1 VPSLDR
7 LEVLESLL
15 RTKSPTA
22 SARELGV
29 TQSAV
34 SKTLAVLRAELAD
47 PLLLRRGDTMVLTP
61 RAERLRAPLS
71 SSLNA
76 LRGMLADTAEP
87 SGPATAT
94 LALRDQFVVS
104 LGPAVLRIVAKE
116 SPRTVVRFLAYERE
130 RVAED
135 LARGAIDVAVA
146 VDPPESPGLRQ
157 SVLYR
162 ETFVCI
168 APQREPLTLS
178 AYLGAGH
185 LSTTAHAGY
194 SGVDQVLSE
203 RGHSRRI
210 VASTSFFATAAHL
223 ADELGLVATLPSRV
237 ARAVRLRRSYVHPVP
252 FAVPPFPSRLIWDAR
267 AEVDPANRWVRDVVR
282 RAANEV
288 GTPIKRRS
296 GRGSSPWPR
305 PRQSRG

>member
-1 VPSLDR
+1 MPSLDR

-22 SARELGV
+22 SARELSV

-34 SKTLAVLRAELAD
+34 SKTLAVLRDELGD

-76 LRGMLADTAEP
+76 LRGVVSDTAQP

-104 LGPAVLRIVAKE
+104 LGPAILRIVAKE

-130 RVAED
+130 RVMDD

-146 VDPPESPGLRQ
+146 VDPPDGPGLRQ
-157 SVLYR
+157 AVLYR

-168 APQREPLTLS
+168 APQRKPLTLRG
-178 AYLGAGH
+178 YLGAGH
-185 LSTTAHAGY
+185 VTTTAHTGY

-203 RGHSRRI
+203 HGHTRRI
-210 VASTSFFATAAHL
+210 VASTTFFATAAHL

-237 ARAVRLRRSYVHPVP
+237 ARAAFLRRAHVHPVP
-252 FAVPPFPSRLIWDAR
+252 FAVPSFSSRLIWDAR
-267 AEVDPANRWVRDVVR
+267 ADVDTANRWIRDVAR
-282 RAANEV
+282 RAANEA
-288 GTPIKRRS
+288 GTGP
-296 GRGSSPWPR
+296 
-305 PRQSRG
+305 

>member
-34 SKTLAVLRAELAD
+34 SKALTVLRGELAD

-71 SSLNA
+71 SSLKS
-76 LRGMLADTAEP
+76 LRGVVTNTAEP

-104 LGPAVLRIVAKE
+104 LGPAILRIVAKE
-116 SPRTVVRFLAYERE
+116 SPRTIVHFLAYERE
-130 RVAED
+130 RVADD
-135 LARGAIDVAVA
+135 LARGAIDVAIA
-146 VDPPESPGLRQ
+146 VDPPEAPGLRQ
-157 SVLYR
+157 LVLYR

-168 APQREPLTLS
+168 APQRKPLTLR
-178 AYLGAGH
+178 AYLSAGH
-185 LSTTAHAGY
+185 VTTAAHTSY
-194 SGVDQVLSE
+194 RGVDQVLSE
-203 RGHSRRI
+203 RGHARRI
-210 VASTSFFATAAHL
+210 VASTSFFAAAAHL

-237 ARAVRLRRSYVHPVP
+237 ARAVHLRRSYVHPAP
-252 FAVPPFPSRLIWDAR
+252 FAVPPFSSRLIWDAR

-282 RAANEV
+282 RAANEA
-288 GTPIKRRS
+288 GTPS
-296 GRGSSPWPR
+296 
-305 PRQSRG
+305 

>member
-1 VPSLDR
+1 MPSLDR

-34 SKTLAVLRAELAD
+34 SKTLAVLRGELAD

-61 RAERLRAPLS
+61 RAERLLAPLS

-76 LRGMLADTAEP
+76 LRSVVTDTAEP

-104 LGPAVLRIVAKE
+104 LGPAILRIVARE

-130 RVAED
+130 RVMDD

-146 VDPPESPGLRQ
+146 VDPPEAPGLRQ

-162 ETFVCI
+162 PGSHRRDLR
-168 APQREPLTLS
+168 AARG
-178 AYLGAGH
+178 GARGG
-185 LSTTAHAGY
+185 LERS
-194 SGVDQVLSE
+194 DQ
-203 RGHSRRI
+203 
-210 VASTSFFATAAHL
+210 
-223 ADELGLVATLPSRV
+223 D
-237 ARAVRLRRSYVHPVP
+237 
-252 FAVPPFPSRLIWDAR
+252 R
-267 AEVDPANRWVRDVVR
+267 AEGPD
-282 RAANEV
+282 
-288 GTPIKRRS
+288 
-296 GRGSSPWPR
+296 
-305 PRQSRG
+305 

>member
-34 SKTLAVLRAELAD
+34 SKTLAVLRGELSD

-61 RAERLRAPLS
+61 RAERLLAPLS

-76 LRGMLADTAEP
+76 LRSVLADTAEP
-87 SGPATAT
+87 SGPATVT

-104 LGPAVLRIVAKE
+104 LGPAILRIVAKE
-116 SPRTVVRFLAYERE
+116 SPRTLVRFLAYERE
-130 RVAED
+130 RVADD
-135 LARGAIDVAVA
+135 LGRGTIDAAVG
-146 VDPPESPGLRQ
+146 VDPPEAPGLRQ

-162 ETFVCI
+162 ETFVCV
-168 APQREPLTLS
+168 APQRKPLTMRG
-178 AYLGAGH
+178 YLDAGH
-185 LSTTAHAGY
+185 VTTAAHTGY

-203 RGHSRRI
+203 RGHVRRI
-210 VASTSFFATAAHL
+210 VASTSFFATAAQL

-237 ARAVRLRRSYVHPVP
+237 ARAVRLERSHVHPVP
-252 FAVPPFPSRLIWDAR
+252 FAVPAFTSRLIWDAR
-267 AEVDPANRWVRDVVR
+267 AEVDAGNRWIRDVLR

-288 GTPIKRRS
+288 KS
-296 GRGSSPWPR
+296 D
-305 PRQSRG
+305 SRGKTMGS

>member
-1 VPSLDR
+1 MPSLDR
-7 LEVLESLL
+7 LQVLESLL

-22 SARELGV
+22 SARDLGV

-34 SKTLAVLRAELAD
+34 SKTLAVLRGELSD

-61 RAERLRAPLS
+61 RAERLLAPLS

-76 LRGMLADTAEP
+76 LRSVVTGTAEP

-104 LGPAVLRIVAKE
+104 LGPAILRLVAKE

-130 RVAED
+130 RVAVD

-146 VDPPESPGLRQ
+146 VDPPEAPGLRQ

-168 APQREPLTLS
+168 APQRKPLTLRG
-178 AYLGAGH
+178 YLDAGH
-185 LSTTAHAGY
+185 VTTTAHTGY

-203 RGHSRRI
+203 RGHARRI
-210 VASTSFFATAAHL
+210 VASTSFFTTAAQL
-223 ADELGLVATLPSRV
+223 ADELGFVATLPSRV
-237 ARAVRLRRSYVHPVP
+237 ARAFRLRRSHVHPVP
-252 FAVPPFPSRLIWDAR
+252 FSVPPFSSRLIWDAR
-267 AEVDPANRWVRDVVR
+267 TEVDLANRWVRDLLR
-282 RAANEV
+282 RAAKEV
-288 GTPIKRRS
+288 GAD
-296 GRGSSPWPR
+296 SSR
-305 PRQSRG
+305 ANAKS

>member
-1 VPSLDR
+1 MPSLDR

-22 SARELGV
+22 SARQLGV

-34 SKTLAVLRAELAD
+34 SKTLAVLRGELAD

-61 RAERLRAPLS
+61 RAERLLAPLS

-76 LRGMLADTAEP
+76 LRNVLADTAEP
-87 SGPATAT
+87 SGPATVT

-104 LGPAVLRIVAKE
+104 LGPAILRMVAKE

-130 RVAED
+130 RVADD
-135 LARGAIDVAVA
+135 LARGSIDVAVA
-146 VDPPESPGLRQ
+146 VDPPEAPGLRQ

-162 ETFVCI
+162 ETFVCV
-168 APQREPLTLS
+168 APQRRPLTLR
-178 AYLGAGH
+178 AYLSAGH
-185 LSTTAHAGY
+185 ITTAAHAGY

-203 RGHSRRI
+203 RGHVRRI
-210 VASTSFFATAAHL
+210 VASTSFFATAAQL

-237 ARAVRLRRSYVHPVP
+237 ARAVRLRRSHVHPVP
-252 FAVPPFPSRLIWDAR
+252 FPLPAFSSRLIWDGR
-267 AEVDPANRWVRDVVR
+267 AEVDPANRWVRDVLR
-282 RAANEV
+282 RAGDEV
-288 GTPIKRRS
+288 GAD
-296 GRGSSPWPR
+296 
-305 PRQSRG
+305 SRG

>member
-1 VPSLDR
+1 MPSLDR

-34 SKTLAVLRAELAD
+34 SKTLAVLRGELSD
-47 PLLLRRGDTMVLTP
+47 RLLLRRGDTMVLTP
-61 RAERLRAPLS
+61 RAERLLAPLS
-71 SSLNA
+71 SSLRA
-76 LRGMLADTAEP
+76 LRSVVTDTADP

-94 LALRDQFVVS
+94 VALRDQFVVS
-104 LGPAVLRIVAKE
+104 LGPAILRIVAKE
-116 SPRTVVRFLAYERE
+116 SPRTVVRFLTYERE
-130 RVAED
+130 RVADD

-146 VDPPESPGLRQ
+146 VDPPEAPGLRQ

-162 ETFVCI
+162 ETFACI
-168 APQREPLTLS
+168 APQRKRLTLR

-185 LSTTAHAGY
+185 VTTAAHTGY

-203 RGHSRRI
+203 RGHTRRI
-210 VASTSFFATAAHL
+210 VASTSFFGTAALL

-237 ARAVRLRRSYVHPVP
+237 ARAIWLRRSHVHPVP
-252 FAVPPFPSRLIWDAR
+252 FALPPFSSRLIWDAR
-267 AEVDPANRWVRDVVR
+267 ADVDPANRWVRDVLR
-282 RAANEV
+282 RAANEA
-288 GTPIKRRS
+288 
-296 GRGSSPWPR
+296 GRGGRSESREPPSSKAAGDR
-305 PRQSRG
+305 P

>member
-22 SARELGV
+22 SARELSV

-34 SKTLAVLRAELAD
+34 SKTLAVLRDELGD

-76 LRGMLADTAEP
+76 LRGIVSDTAEP

-104 LGPAVLRIVAKE
+104 LGPAILRIVAKE

-130 RVAED
+130 RVMDD

-146 VDPPESPGLRQ
+146 VDPPDGPGLRQ
-157 SVLYR
+157 AVLYR

-168 APQREPLTLS
+168 APQRKPLTLRG
-178 AYLGAGH
+178 YLGAGH
-185 LSTTAHAGY
+185 VTTTAHTGY

-203 RGHSRRI
+203 RGHTRRI
-210 VASTSFFATAAHL
+210 VASTTFFATAAQL

-237 ARAVRLRRSYVHPVP
+237 ARAAPLRRAHVHAVP
-252 FAVPPFPSRLIWDAR
+252 FALPPFSSRLIWDAR
-267 AEVDPANRWVRDVVR
+267 AEVDPANRWLRDVLR
-282 RAANEV
+282 RAASEAKAP
-288 GTPIKRRS
+288 T
-296 GRGSSPWPR
+296 
-305 PRQSRG
+305 

>member
-15 RTKSPTA
+15 RTRSPTA

-34 SKTLAVLRAELAD
+34 SKTLAVLRGELGD

-61 RAERLRAPLS
+61 RAERLLAPLA

-76 LRGMLADTAEP
+76 LRSVVTDTAEP

-104 LGPAVLRIVAKE
+104 LGPAILRIVAKE

-130 RVAED
+130 RVSDD
-135 LARGAIDVAVA
+135 LARGAVDVAVA
-146 VDPPESPGLRQ
+146 VDPPEASGLRQ

-168 APQREPLTLS
+168 APQRKPLTLR

-185 LSTTAHAGY
+185 LSTTAHTGY
-194 SGVDQVLSE
+194 SGVDQVLAE
-203 RGHSRRI
+203 RGHVRRI
-210 VASTSFFATAAHL
+210 VASTSFFATAAQL

-237 ARAVRLRRSYVHPVP
+237 ARAVLLRRSHVHPVP
-252 FAVPPFPSRLIWDAR
+252 FAVSPFSSRLIWDAR
-267 AEVDPANRWVRDVVR
+267 AEGDRANRWVRDVVR
-282 RAANEV
+282 RAAHAA
-288 GTPIKRRS
+288 GAPT
-296 GRGSSPWPR
+296 
-305 PRQSRG
+305 

>member
-1 VPSLDR
+1 MRYLHLVPSFDR

-34 SKTLAVLRAELAD
+34 SKTLAVLRGELAD

-76 LRGMLADTAEP
+76 LRSVVTDTAEP

-104 LGPAVLRIVAKE
+104 LGPTILRRVAKE

-130 RVAED
+130 RVAEE

-168 APQREPLTLS
+168 APQRKPLTLNG
-178 AYLGAGH
+178 YLGAGH
-185 LSTTAHAGY
+185 LSTTAHTGY

-203 RGHSRRI
+203 RGYARRI
-210 VASTSFFATAAHL
+210 VASTSFFATAAQL
-223 ADELGLVATLPSRV
+223 ADELGLIATLPSRV

-252 FAVPPFPSRLIWDAR
+252 FAVPPFSSRLIWDAR

-282 RAANEV
+282 HAANDA
-288 GTPIKRRS
+288 
-296 GRGSSPWPR
+296 
-305 PRQSRG
+305 

>member
-34 SKTLAVLRAELAD
+34 SKTLAVLRGELAD

-61 RAERLRAPLS
+61 RAERLLTPLS

-76 LRGMLADTAEP
+76 LRSVVSDTAEP

-104 LGPAVLRIVAKE
+104 LGPAILRMVAKE

-146 VDPPESPGLRQ
+146 VDPPEAPGLRQ
-157 SVLYR
+157 AVLYR
-162 ETFVCI
+162 ETLVCI
-168 APQREPLTLS
+168 APQRKPLTLRG
-178 AYLGAGH
+178 YLDAGH
-185 LSTTAHAGY
+185 LSTTAHTGY
-194 SGVDQVLSE
+194 SGVDQVLAE
-203 RGHSRRI
+203 RGHVRRI
-210 VASTSFFATAAHL
+210 VASTTFFATAAQL

-237 ARAVRLRRSYVHPVP
+237 ARAVLLRRSHVHPVP
-252 FAVPPFPSRLIWDAR
+252 FAVPAFSSRLIWDGR
-267 AEVDPANRWVRDVVR
+267 ADVDPANRWVRDVLR
-282 RAANEV
+282 RAASE
-288 GTPIKRRS
+288 GAS
-296 GRGSSPWPR
+296 
-305 PRQSRG
+305 

>member
-22 SARELGV
+22 SARELSV

-34 SKTLAVLRAELAD
+34 SKTLAVLRDELGD

-76 LRGMLADTAEP
+76 LRGVVSDTAEP

-104 LGPAVLRIVAKE
+104 LGPAILRIVAKE

-130 RVAED
+130 RVMDD

-146 VDPPESPGLRQ
+146 VDPPDGPGLRQ
-157 SVLYR
+157 AVLYR

-168 APQREPLTLS
+168 APQRKPLTLRG
-178 AYLGAGH
+178 YLGAGH
-185 LSTTAHAGY
+185 VTTTAHTGY

-203 RGHSRRI
+203 RGHTRRI
-210 VASTSFFATAAHL
+210 VASTTFFATAAHL

-237 ARAVRLRRSYVHPVP
+237 ARAAPLRRAHVHPVP
-252 FAVPPFPSRLIWDAR
+252 FAVPSFSSRLIWDAR
-267 AEVDPANRWVRDVVR
+267 ADVDTANRWIRDVAR
-282 RAANEV
+282 RAANEA
-288 GTPIKRRS
+288 GTGP
-296 GRGSSPWPR
+296 
-305 PRQSRG
+305 